1 MERERA
7 VKKQQAEREAAEKA
21 AEAKKNA
28 RKDEPWLTEGIVVK
42 VSLPLIKGCKT
53 TIHHAMILLSPA

>member
-7 VKKQQAEREAAEKA
+7 IKKQQAEREAAEKA
-21 AEAKKNA
+21 AEAKKHA

-42 VSLPLIKGCKT
+42 VSLL
-53 TIHHAMILLSPA
+53 